1 MTLLFLAVHLVISIV
16 LLHNKLFKKANKKLF
31 NITYFAAK
39 DPEHKE
45 WDKTSAGSDYGAAF
59 SVQQT
64 SDGGYILAGITAS
77 FGTGDRDFWLIK
89 LKGNGVMVEKDQP
102 KAYSLLQN
110 YPNPF
115 NSLTTISYQLP
126 LSGHVSI
133 KVYDIIGQEIDTL
146 VNEFKEPG
154 EYTVI
159 WNAED
164 MPSGL
169 YFYSLKANG
178 FTQTKKMLF
187 HKWSQMTI
195 G

>member
-1 MTLLFLAVHLVISIV
+1 VIRAIV

-45 WDKTSAGSDYGAAF
+45 WDKTSAGSEHDAAF

-64 SDGGYILAGITAS
+64 SDGVYILAGITAS

-187 HKWSQMTI
+187 HK
-195 G
+195 

>member
-16 LLHNKLFKKANKKLF
+16 LLHNKRFKKTNKKLF
-31 NITYFAAK
+31 NITYFGAK

-45 WDKTSAGSDYGAAF
+45 WDKTFEGSDYGAAF

-64 SDGGYILAGITAS
+64 SDGGYILAGIRAS

-115 NSLTTISYQLP
+115 NSLTAISYQLP

-169 YFYSLKANG
+169 YFYSSKANG

-187 HKWSQMTI
+187 HK
-195 G
+195 

>member
-1 MTLLFLAVHLVISIV
+1 MVISIV
-16 LLHNKLFKKANKKLF
+16 LLQNKLFKKANKKLF

-45 WDKTSAGSDYGAAF
+45 WDKTSAGSEHDAAF
-59 SVQQT
+59 SVRKT

-115 NSLTTISYQLP
+115 NPTTTIKYSLP
-126 LSGHVSI
+126 KES
-133 KVYDIIGQEIDTL
+133 KVTLKIFNILGGEVATL
-146 VNEFKEPG
+146 VNEHQPAG
-154 EYTVI
+154 YHQI
-159 WNAED
+159 SWDA
-164 MPSGL
+164 SGYSSGI
-169 YFYSLKANG
+169 YFYQIQAGEFQKVRKMVLLK
-178 FTQTKKMLF
+178 
-187 HKWSQMTI
+187 
-195 G
+195 

>member
-1 MTLLFLAVHLVISIV
+1 MWIGEVSKEATSVVYNFDGEGESLQ
-16 LLHNKLFKKANKKLF
+16 
-31 NITYFAAK
+31 
-39 DPEHKE
+39 PEKRYLWIILYRDE
-45 WDKTSAGSDYGAAF
+45 SDDNGAMVF
-59 SVQQT
+59 SVFT
-64 SDGGYILAGITAS
+64 VDKETGVEEDMNTALPFVFYLS
-77 FGTGDRDFWLIK
+77 
-89 LKGNGVMVEKDQP
+89 
-102 KAYSLLQN
+102 QN

-115 NSLTTISYQLP
+115 NPLTTISYQLP
-126 LSGHVSI
+126 FSGQVSI
-133 KVYDIIGQEIDTL
+133 KVYDIIGQEIATL

-187 HKWSQMTI
+187 HK
-195 G
+195 

>member
-1 MTLLFLAVHLVISIV
+1 
-16 LLHNKLFKKANKKLF
+16 
-31 NITYFAAK
+31 
-39 DPEHKE
+39 
-45 WDKTSAGSDYGAAF
+45 
-59 SVQQT
+59 
-64 SDGGYILAGITAS
+64 
-77 FGTGDRDFWLIK
+77 
-89 LKGNGVMVEKDQP
+89 MVEKDQP

-187 HKWSQMTI
+187 HK
-195 G
+195 